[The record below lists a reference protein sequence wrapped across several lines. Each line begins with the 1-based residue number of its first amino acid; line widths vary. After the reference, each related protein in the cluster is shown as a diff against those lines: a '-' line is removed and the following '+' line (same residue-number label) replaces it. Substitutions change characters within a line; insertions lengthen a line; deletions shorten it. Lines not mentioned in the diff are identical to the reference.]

1 MDRMVVPTTAL
12 LDNIASQIQRF
23 ARSNLKR
30 VGIVQMTR
38 SLVDLQDLALTMYA
52 SFPSLSRPAHGL
64 ETYCPS
70 IAKAIIRILTVFVSK
85 LQRLLQDLPLTAI
98 KLKLHAITNSQIP
111 LGRNR
116 LFILYL
122 DVDTARMDFITVL
135 GEQEIQNH
143 LT

>member
-1 MDRMVVPTTAL
+1 M
-12 LDNIASQIQRF
+12 
-23 ARSNLKR
+23 
-30 VGIVQMTR
+30 
-38 SLVDLQDLALTMYA
+38 
-52 SFPSLSRPAHGL
+52 
-64 ETYCPS
+64 
-70 IAKAIIRILTVFVSK
+70 FVSK